1 MSRQHVMMI
10 AEPSATAFL
19 SGDSRRRRGTDA
31 KVLRVIPKRAD
42 AASIT
47 STGPKE
53 PANACWADRRAMKR
67 AR

>member
-19 SGDSRRRRGTDA
+19 SGDSGRRGRMEA
-31 KVLRVIPKRAD
+31 KILRVMRKRAD

-47 STGPKE
+47 TTGPKE
-53 PANACWADRRAMKR
+53 PASACWADRRAMKR